1 LTICHPPHKHDKAAF
16 KPSVRL
22 FSITAKVRFRG
33 FESNE
38 KVTPMIT
45 TDGNNAVASVAYRT
59 NEVIAIYPI
68 TPSSTMAEQAD
79 AWSGDGR
86 QNIWGDIPRVVEMQ
100 SEGGAIATVHGALQ
114 TGALSTSFTSSQ
126 GLLLMIPTLYKLA
139 GELTPFVLHVA
150 ARTVATHALSIFG
163 DHSDVMAVRQT
174 GCAMLCAGS
183 VQEAQD
189 FALIS
194 QTATLNARVPF
205 IHFFDG
211 FRTSHEINKIVPL
224 SDDTLRQMLPQA
236 AIDAHRSRALSPDHP
251 VVRGTSANPDTYFQ
265 SREATNPWYDATGQ
279 HVIDAMAAFA
289 ALTGRHYRPFDYYG
303 HPQAERVVV
312 VMGSAAGTCEEVI
325 DTLLARGEKVGV
337 LKVRLFRPFS
347 AKYLLDALP
356 DSVRSVAVLDRTK
369 EPGALAEPLYL
380 DVMTALAEAYSRG
393 ERATL
398 PRVIGGRYGLSSK
411 EFGPDCALAVFRELA
426 QPQPRPRFTVGI
438 FDDVTGLSLPLSDEI
453 LPQRAS
459 LEALFYGLGSDGSV
473 SATKNN
479 IKIIGNAT
487 PLYAQGY
494 FVYDSKKAGGLTV
507 SHLRVS
513 EQPINSAYLVS
524 RADFVGC
531 HQLQFIDKY
540 QMVERLKPG
549 GTFLLNTPY
558 GADEVWS
565 RLPQEVQAL
574 LHQRQARFYIINAAK
589 LARECRLGA
598 RINTVMQM
606 AFFHLTQILPSDV
619 ALQQLQDA
627 IARSYSSKGQEIVER
642 NWQALGAT
650 RAALTEIPLQPV
662 DVSSPMRPPV
672 VSDAAPDF
680 VKTVTAAMLAGLG
693 DALPVSAFPPDGTW
707 PVGTTQWEKR
717 NIAEAIPIWQ
727 PDLCTQCNHCV
738 AACPHSAIRAK
749 VVQPAEME
757 HAPASLQS
765 LDVKARDM
773 RGQKYVLQVAPEDCT
788 GCNLCVEVCPAKDRQ
803 NPEIKAI
810 NMASRLDNLTAEK
823 DNYDF
828 FLQLPEID
836 PAQLERIDIRTSQ
849 LITPLFEYS
858 GACSGCGETPYIKL
872 LTQLYGDRLLIAN
885 ATGCSSIYG
894 GNLPTTPYT
903 TNAEG
908 RGPAWANSLFED
920 NAEFGLGFR
929 LTVDQHRARVLRLLN
944 ALAPQLP
951 ERLVNALQMGDVA
964 PEPRRKQIAEL
975 RTLLANLEGED
986 ARQLAAGADY
996 LVDKSIWLIGGDGWA
1011 YDIGFGGLDHVLSL
1025 TENVNVLVLDTQC
1038 YSNTGGQQ
1046 SKATPLGAVTK
1057 FGEHGKRKARKDLG
1071 VSMMMYGHVY
1081 VAQISL
1087 GAQLNQT
1094 VKAIQEAEAYPGPSL
1109 IIAYSPCEEHGYDL
1123 ALSHDQMKQ
1132 LTATGFWP
1140 LYRFD
1145 PRRSAEGKAA
1155 LALDSRPPNSSLSE
1169 TLLKEQRFR
1178 RLNAQQPEVASALY
1192 QAAEKELQEKYDF
1205 LSLLAGKAEK
1215 SAAE

>member
-1 LTICHPPHKHDKAAF
+1 
-16 KPSVRL
+16 
-22 FSITAKVRFRG
+22 
-33 FESNE
+33 
-38 KVTPMIT
+38 MIT
-45 TDGNNAVASVAYRT
+45 IDGNGAVASVAFRAS
-59 NEVIAIYPI
+59 EVIAIYPI

-79 AWSGDGR
+79 DWSGNGVK
-86 QNIWGDIPRVVEMQ
+86 NVWGDVPRVVEMQ
-100 SEGGAIATVHGALQ
+100 SEAGAIGTVHGALQ

-139 GELTPFVLHVA
+139 GQLTPFVLHVA

-194 QTATLNARVPF
+194 HIATLKSRVPF

-224 SDDTLRQMLPQA
+224 SNETMLSLLPQD
-236 AIDAHRSRALSPDHP
+236 AIDAHRARALNPEHP
-251 VVRGTSANPDTYFQ
+251 VIRGTSANPDTYFQ
-265 SREATNPWYDATGQ
+265 SREATNPWYNAVYEHVQQTMNDFAAATGRQ
-279 HVIDAMAAFA
+279 YH
-289 ALTGRHYRPFDYYG
+289 PFDYYG
-303 HPQAERVVV
+303 HPQAERVIVL
-312 VMGSAAGTCEEVI
+312 MGSAIGTCEEVV
-325 DTLLARGEKVGV
+325 DDLLTRGEKVGV
-337 LKVRLFRPFS
+337 LKVRLYRPFNAS
-347 AKYLLDALP
+347 AMLEALP
-356 DSVRSVAVLDRTK
+356 QSVRQVAVLDRTK

-380 DVMTALAEAYSRG
+380 DVMTALAEAFSRG
-393 ERATL
+393 ERETL

-411 EFGPDCALAVFRELA
+411 EFGPDCVLAVFEELRQA
-426 QPQPRPRFTVGI
+426 KPKPRFTVGI
-438 FDDVTGLSLPLSDEI
+438 YDDVTNLSLPLPENT
-453 LPQRAS
+453 LPSHAK

-487 PLYAQGY
+487 PWYAQGY

-513 EQPINSAYLVS
+513 EKPINSAYLVDK
-524 RADFVGC
+524 ADFVGC

-540 QMVERLKPG
+540 RMAEQLKPG
-549 GTFLLNTPY
+549 GIFLLNTPY
-558 GADEVWS
+558 SAEDVWD
-565 RLPQEVQAL
+565 RLPQEVQAEL
-574 LHQRQARFYIINAAK
+574 NKKQARLFIINAQK
-589 LARECRLGA
+589 IARECQLGA

-606 AFFHLTQILPSDV
+606 AFFHLTGILPGDS
-619 ALQQLQDA
+619 ALQQLQGA
-627 IARSYSSKGQEIVER
+627 IAKSYSSKGQELVER
-642 NWQALGAT
+642 NWQAL
-650 RAALTEIPLQPV
+650 ALARESLFAVPLQPV
-662 DVSSPMRPPV
+662 NSQSACPPPV
-672 VSDAAPDF
+672 VADAAPDF

-693 DALPVSAFPPDGTW
+693 DALPVSALPPDGTW
-707 PVGTTQWEKR
+707 PLGTTRWEKR
-717 NIAEAIPIWQ
+717 NIAEEIPIWK
-727 PDLCTQCNHCV
+727 PELCTQCNHCV

-749 VVQPAEME
+749 VVSPEALEA
-757 HAPASLQS
+757 APDALQS
-765 LDVKARDM
+765 LDVKSRDM

-803 NPEIKAI
+803 DPDIKAI
-810 NMASRLDNLTAEK
+810 NMMSRLEHVEEEK
-823 DNYDF
+823 VNYDF

-836 PAQLERIDIRTSQ
+836 RNQLERIDIRTSQ
-849 LITPLFEYS
+849 LISPLFEYS

-894 GNLPTTPYT
+894 GNLPSTPYT
-903 TNAEG
+903 TDANG

-929 LTVDQHRARVLRLLN
+929 LTVDQHRARVMRLLDQF
-944 ALAPQLP
+944 ADKIP
-951 ERLVNALQMGDVA
+951 
-964 PEPRRKQIAEL
+964 AEL
-975 RTLLANLEGED
+975 HAELHSDATPEVRREQVARLRQHLANETSAD
-986 ARQLAAGADY
+986 ARQLLTDADA
-996 LVDKSIWLIGGDGWA
+996 LVEKSIWLIGGDGWA

-1025 TENVNVLVLDTQC
+1025 TENVNILVLDTQC
-1038 YSNTGGQQ
+1038 YSNTGGQA

-1123 ALSHDQMKQ
+1123 ALSHDQMRQ

-1145 PRRSAEGKAA
+1145 PRRSDEGKLP
-1155 LALDSRPPNSSLSE
+1155 LALDSRPPSDALAE
-1169 TLLKEQRFR
+1169 TLLNEQRFR
-1178 RLNAQQPEVASALY
+1178 RLNAQQPDVAEQLWKD
-1192 QAAEKELQEKYDF
+1192 AAADLQKRYDF
-1205 LSLLAGKAEK
+1205 LAQMAGKAD
-1215 SAAE
+1215 

>member
-1 LTICHPPHKHDKAAF
+1 
-16 KPSVRL
+16 
-22 FSITAKVRFRG
+22 
-33 FESNE
+33 
-38 KVTPMIT
+38 MIT

-59 NEVIAIYPI
+59 SEVIAIYPI

-86 QNIWGDIPRVVEMQ
+86 PNIWGDVPRVMEMQ

-163 DHSDVMAVRQT
+163 DHSDVMAIRQT
-174 GCAMLCAGS
+174 GCAMLCASS

-194 QTATLNARVPF
+194 QTASLNSRLPF

-224 SDDTLRQMLPQA
+224 SDDTLRQMLPQE

-265 SREATNPWYDATGQ
+265 SREATNPWYDSACQ
-279 HVIDAMAAFA
+279 HVIDAMDKFA
-289 ALTGRHYRPFDYYG
+289 QITGRAYQPFEYYG
-303 HPQAERVVV
+303 HPQAERVVIL
-312 VMGSAAGTCEEVI
+312 MGSAIGTCEEAI
-325 DTLLARGEKVGV
+325 DTLLTRGEKVGV

-347 AKYLLDALP
+347 ARHLLSVLP
-356 DSVRSVAVLDRTK
+356 ESARKIAVLDRTK

-380 DVMTALAEAYSRG
+380 DVMTALAEAFSRG
-393 ERATL
+393 ERADM
-398 PRVIGGRYGLSSK
+398 PMVIGGRYGLSSK
-411 EFGPDCALAVFRELA
+411 EFGPDCALAVFNELQLA
-426 QPQPRPRFTVGI
+426 RPRPRFTVGI
-438 FDDVTGLSLPLSDEI
+438 FDDVTGLSLPLSEET
-453 LPQRAS
+453 LPPRAS

-479 IKIIGNAT
+479 IKIIGNST
-487 PLYAQGY
+487 PMYAQGY

-531 HQLQFIDKY
+531 HQLQFIDTY
-540 QMVERLKPG
+540 QMAERLKPG
-549 GTFLLNTPY
+549 GIFLLNTPY
-558 GADEVWS
+558 GADEAWS
-565 RLPQEVQAL
+565 RLPQEVQAVL
-574 LHQRQARFYIINAAK
+574 QQRQARFYIINAAK
-589 LARECRLGA
+589 LARECQLGA

-606 AFFHLTQILPSDV
+606 AFFQLTQILPGDV
-619 ALQQLQDA
+619 ALQQLRDA

-642 NWQALGAT
+642 NWQALDAT
-650 RAALTEIPLQPV
+650 LDALIEIPLQPINAG
-662 DVSSPMRPPV
+662 SPLRPPI

-717 NIAEAIPIWQ
+717 NIAETIPLWQ

-749 VVQPAEME
+749 VVQPQAME

-803 NPEIKAI
+803 NPDIKAI
-810 NMASRLDNLTAEK
+810 NMASRLDNLEVEK
-823 DNYDF
+823 QHYDF

-836 PAQLERIDIRTSQ
+836 PAQIERIDIRTSQ
-849 LITPLFEYS
+849 LISPLFEYS

-929 LTVDQHRARVLRLLN
+929 LTVDQHRSRVLRLLN
-944 ALAPQLP
+944 TLAPQLP
-951 ERLVNALQMGDVA
+951 EPLVNALQMIDVA
-964 PEPRRKQIAEL
+964 PEPRRRQIAEL
-975 RTLLANLEGED
+975 RDLLTQIEGND
-986 ARQLAAGADY
+986 ARQLATDADY

-1145 PRRSAEGKAA
+1145 PRRADQGKPA
-1155 LALDSRPPNSSLSE
+1155 LALDSRPPNSELTE

-1178 RLNAQQPEVASALY
+1178 RLNSQQPEVASALY
-1192 QAAEKELQEKYDF
+1192 QAAEKELKEKYDF
-1205 LSLLAGKAEK
+1205 LSMLAGKTEQSSAE
-1215 SAAE
+1215 

>member
-1 LTICHPPHKHDKAAF
+1 
-16 KPSVRL
+16 
-22 FSITAKVRFRG
+22 
-33 FESNE
+33 
-38 KVTPMIT
+38 MIT
-45 TDGNNAVASVAYRT
+45 IDGNGAVASVAFRT
-59 NEVIAIYPI
+59 SEVIAIYPI

-79 AWSGDGR
+79 AWAGNGLK
-86 QNIWGDIPRVVEMQ
+86 NVWGDTPRVVEMQ
-100 SEGGAIATVHGALQ
+100 SEAGAIATVHGALQ

-139 GELTPFVLHVA
+139 GQLTPFVLHVA

-174 GCAMLCAGS
+174 GCAMLCASS

-194 QTATLNARVPF
+194 HIATLKSRVPF

-224 SDDTLRQMLPQA
+224 ADDTIRSLMPQA
-236 AIDAHRSRALSPDHP
+236 EIDAHRARALNPEHP
-251 VVRGTSANPDTYFQ
+251 VIRGTSANPDTYFQ
-265 SREATNPWYDATGQ
+265 SREATNPWYNAVYD
-279 HVIDAMAAFA
+279 HVETAMNDFA
-289 ALTGRHYRPFDYYG
+289 QATGRHYRPFDYYG
-303 HPQAERVVV
+303 HPQAERVIV
-312 VMGSAAGTCEEVI
+312 VMGSAIGTCEEVV
-325 DTLLARGEKVGV
+325 DELLTQGEKVGV
-337 LKVRLFRPFS
+337 LKVRLYRPFS
-347 AKYLLDALP
+347 AKHLLAALP
-356 DSVRSVAVLDRTK
+356 ESAKRIAVLDRTK
-369 EPGALAEPLYL
+369 EPGAQAEPLYL
-380 DVMTALAEAYSRG
+380 DVMTALAEAFNAG
-393 ERATL
+393 ERETL

-411 EFGPDCALAVFRELA
+411 EFGPECALAVFTELKA
-426 QPQPRPRFTVGI
+426 QQPKARFTVGI
-438 FDDVTGLSLPLSDEI
+438 YDDVTHLSLPLPENT
-453 LPQRAS
+453 LPSHAR

-487 PLYAQGY
+487 PFYAQGY

-513 EQPINSAYLVS
+513 ERPINSAYLVNQ
-524 RADFVGC
+524 ADFVGC

-540 QMVERLKPG
+540 QMAERLKPG
-549 GTFLLNTPY
+549 GIFLINTPY
-558 GADEVWS
+558 APDEVWR
-565 RLPQEVQAL
+565 RLPQEVQAVL
-574 LHQRQARFYIINAAK
+574 NHKHAKVYVVNAAK
-589 LARECRLGA
+589 IARECGLGA

-606 AFFHLTQILPSDV
+606 AFFHLTQILPGDA
-619 ALQQLQDA
+619 ALQALQAA
-627 IARSYSSKGQEIVER
+627 IAKSYSSKGQELVER
-642 NWQALGAT
+642 NWQAL
-650 RAALTEIPLQPV
+650 ALARESLFEVSREAVNPQSPL
-662 DVSSPMRPPV
+662 RPPV

-693 DALPVSAFPPDGTW
+693 DALPVSALPPDGTW
-707 PVGTTQWEKR
+707 PLGTTRWEKR
-717 NIAEAIPIWQ
+717 NIAEAIPIWK
-727 PDLCTQCNHCV
+727 PELCTQCNHCV

-749 VVQPAEME
+749 VVSPEAMSD
-757 HAPASLQS
+757 APASLNS
-765 LDVKARDM
+765 LDVKSRDM

-788 GCNLCVEVCPAKDRQ
+788 GCNLCVEVCPAKDRE
-803 NPEIKAI
+803 NPEVKAI
-810 NMASRLDNLTAEK
+810 NMMSRLEHVEEEK
-823 DNYDF
+823 VNYDF
-828 FLQLPEID
+828 FLSLPEID
-836 PAQLERIDIRTSQ
+836 RTALERIDIRTSQ

-894 GNLPTTPYT
+894 GNLPSTPYT
-903 TNAEG
+903 TDANG

-929 LTVDQHRARVLRLLN
+929 LTVDQHKARVMRLLDKFADRLTPELN
-944 ALAPQLP
+944 AQLRAEATP
-951 ERLVNALQMGDVA
+951 PVRREQVAALRQ
-964 PEPRRKQIAEL
+964 Q
-975 RTLLANLEGED
+975 LANIDDVD
-986 ARQLAAGADY
+986 AQQLLTDADA
-996 LVDKSIWLIGGDGWA
+996 LVEKSIWLIGGDGWA

-1025 TENVNVLVLDTQC
+1025 TENVNILVLDTQC
-1038 YSNTGGQQ
+1038 YSNTGGQA

-1123 ALSHDQMKQ
+1123 ALSHDQMRQ

-1145 PRRSAEGKAA
+1145 PRRAEEGKLP
-1155 LALDSRPPNSSLSE
+1155 LALDSRPPSDALAE
-1169 TLLKEQRFR
+1169 TLLAEQRFR
-1178 RLNAQQPEVASALY
+1178 RLNAQQPDVAEQLWKD
-1192 QAAEKELQEKYDF
+1192 AAADLQKRYDF
-1205 LSLLAGKAEK
+1205 LAQMAGKAEK
-1215 SAAE
+1215 TSTE

>member
-1 LTICHPPHKHDKAAF
+1 
-16 KPSVRL
+16 
-22 FSITAKVRFRG
+22 
-33 FESNE
+33 
-38 KVTPMIT
+38 MIT
-45 TDGNNAVASVAYRT
+45 TDGNGAVASVAFRT
-59 NEVIAIYPI
+59 SEVIAIYPI

-79 AWSGDGR
+79 AWAGNGLK
-86 QNIWGDIPRVVEMQ
+86 NIWGDVPRVVEMQ
-100 SEGGAIATVHGALQ
+100 SEAGAIATVHGALQ

-126 GLLLMIPTLYKLA
+126 GLLLMLPTLYKLA
-139 GELTPFVLHVA
+139 GQLTPFVLHVA

-174 GCAMLCAGS
+174 GCAMLCAAS

-189 FALIS
+189 FALIAHI
-194 QTATLNARVPF
+194 ATLKTRVPF

-224 SDDTLRQMLPQA
+224 ADDTIRDLMPQA
-236 AIDAHRSRALSPDHP
+236 EIDAHRARALNPEHP
-251 VVRGTSANPDTYFQ
+251 VIRGTSANPDTYFQ
-265 SREATNPWYDATGQ
+265 SREATNPWYDAIYEQ
-279 HVIDAMAAFA
+279 VEQAMDAFA
-289 ALTGRHYRPFDYYG
+289 DATGRRYRPFEYYG
-303 HPQAERVVV
+303 HPQAERVIVL
-312 VMGSAAGTCEEVI
+312 MGSAIGTCEEVV
-325 DTLLARGEKVGV
+325 DELLSRGEKVAV

-347 AKYLLDALP
+347 AKHLLNALP
-356 DSVRSVAVLDRTK
+356 QSVKRIAVLDRTK

-380 DVMTALAEAYSRG
+380 DVMTALAEAYNAG
-393 ERATL
+393 ERETL

-411 EFGPDCALAVFRELA
+411 EFGPACALAVFNELNA
-426 QPQPRPRFTVGI
+426 DNPKPRFTVGI
-438 FDDVTGLSLPLSDEI
+438 YDDVTNLSLPLPENT
-453 LPQRAS
+453 LPGQAK

-479 IKIIGNAT
+479 IKIIGNTT
-487 PLYAQGY
+487 PWYAQGY

-513 EQPINSAYLVS
+513 EKPIHSAYLIDK
-524 RADFVGC
+524 ADFVGC

-540 QMVERLKPG
+540 QMAERLKPG
-549 GTFLLNTPY
+549 GIFLLNTPY
-558 GADEVWS
+558 SHNEVWS
-565 RLPQEVQAL
+565 RLPQEVQAAL
-574 LHQRQARFYIINAAK
+574 RNSDARFYVINAAK
-589 LARECRLGA
+589 IARECGLGA

-606 AFFHLTQILPSDV
+606 AFFHLTQILPGGNALE
-619 ALQQLQDA
+619 ALQGA
-627 IARSYSSKGQEIVER
+627 IARSYSSKGQELVER
-642 NWQALGAT
+642 NWQAL
-650 RAALTEIPLQPV
+650 ALARESLFGVPLQAINSDSPV
-662 DVSSPMRPPV
+662 RPPV
-672 VSDAAPDF
+672 VSDEAPDF

-693 DALPVSAFPPDGTW
+693 DALPVSALPPDGTW
-707 PVGTTQWEKR
+707 PLGTTQWEKR
-717 NIAEAIPIWQ
+717 NIAEEIPIWK
-727 PDLCTQCNHCV
+727 PELCTQCNHCV
-738 AACPHSAIRAK
+738 VACPHSAIRAK
-749 VVQPAEME
+749 VVQPDALNA
-757 HAPASLQS
+757 APASLQS
-765 LDVKARDM
+765 LDVKSRDM

-810 NMASRLDNLTAEK
+810 NMLPRLEHVEAEK
-823 DNYDF
+823 VNYRH
-828 FLQLPEID
+828 FLSLPDID
-836 PAQLERIDIRTSQ
+836 RTTIERIDVRTSQ

-894 GNLPTTPYT
+894 GNLPSTPYT
-903 TNAEG
+903 TDASG

-929 LTVDQHRARVLRLLN
+929 LTVDQHKQRVMRLLKEQADKLPTSLLD
-944 ALAPQLP
+944 ALHEDATPEVRRGQL
-951 ERLVNALQMGDVA
+951 
-964 PEPRRKQIAEL
+964 AEL
-975 RTLLANLEGED
+975 RQCLAND
-986 ARQLAAGADY
+986 ASAQQLLTDADA
-996 LVDKSIWLIGGDGWA
+996 LVEKSIWLIGGDGWA
-1011 YDIGFGGLDHVLSL
+1011 YDIGFGGLDHVMSL
-1025 TENVNVLVLDTQC
+1025 TENVNILVLDTQC
-1038 YSNTGGQQ
+1038 YSNTGGQA

-1123 ALSHDQMKQ
+1123 ALSHDQMRQ

-1145 PRRSAEGKAA
+1145 PRRADEGK
-1155 LALDSRPPNSSLSE
+1155 LPLSLDSRPPSDALAD
-1169 TLLKEQRFR
+1169 TLMKEQRFR
-1178 RLNAQQPEVASALY
+1178 RLNAQQPEVADQLWKD
-1192 QAAEKELQEKYDF
+1192 AAEDLQKRYDF
-1205 LSLLAGKAEK
+1205 LAQLAGKAEK
-1215 SAAE
+1215 TNS

>member
-1 LTICHPPHKHDKAAF
+1 M
-16 KPSVRL
+16 V
-22 FSITAKVRFRG
+22 
-33 FESNE
+33 
-38 KVTPMIT
+38 T
-45 TDGNNAVASVAYRT
+45 TDGNNAVASVAYRI

-79 AWSGDGR
+79 AWSETGKA
-86 QNIWGDIPRVVEMQ
+86 NIWGDVPRVVEMQ
-100 SEGGAIATVHGALQ
+100 SEGGAIAAVHGALQ

-139 GELTPFVLHVA
+139 GQLTPFVLHVA

-174 GCAMLCAGS
+174 GCALLCAAN

-189 FALIS
+189 LALVS
-194 QTATLNARVPF
+194 QIATLNSRVPF

-211 FRTSHEINKIVPL
+211 FRTSHEINKIAPL
-224 SDDTLRQMLPQA
+224 ADDQLKSLLPQA
-236 AIDAHRSRALSPDHP
+236 AIDAHRARALTPDNP
-251 VVRGTSANPDTYFQ
+251 VIRGTSANPDTYFQ
-265 SREATNPWYDATGQ
+265 SREATNVWYDQTYG
-279 HVIDAMAAFA
+279 HVQQAMAAFA
-289 ALTGRHYRPFDYYG
+289 DATGRVYHPFEYYG
-303 HPQAERVVV
+303 HPEAERVIIL
-312 VMGSAAGTCEEVI
+312 MGSAIGTSEEVI
-325 DTLLARGEKVGV
+325 DTLLTRGEKVGMV
-337 LKVRLFRPFS
+337 KVRLFRPFS
-347 AKYLLDALP
+347 ADHLLAQIP
-356 DSVRSVAVLDRTK
+356 VSAKNIAVLDRTK
-369 EPGALAEPLYL
+369 EPGAQAEPLYL
-380 DVMTALAEAYSRG
+380 DVMTALAEAYSQGQRD
-393 ERATL
+393 TL

-411 EFGPDCALAVFRELA
+411 EFDPSCVLAIFNELSRA
-426 QPQPRPRFTVGI
+426 APKPRFTVGI
-438 FDDVTGLSLPLSDEI
+438 YDDVTHLSLPL
-453 LPQRAS
+453 PQAEWPRLAK

-479 IKIIGNAT
+479 IKIIGNST
-487 PLYAQGY
+487 PMFAQGY

-513 EQPINSAYLVS
+513 DKPINSAYLITH
-524 RADFVGC
+524 ADFIGC
-531 HQLQFIDKY
+531 HQSQFIDKY
-540 QMVERLKPG
+540 QMVERLRPG
-549 GTFLLNTPY
+549 GIFLLNTPY
-558 GADEVWS
+558 GPDEIWP

-574 LHQRQARFYIINAAK
+574 LNARQARFYIINAAQI
-589 LARECRLGA
+589 ARECQLGA

-606 AFFHLTQILPSDV
+606 AFFQLAAILPPDT
-619 ALQQLQDA
+619 ALAELQSA
-627 IARSYSSKGQEIVER
+627 ITHSYSSKGQELVER
-642 NWQALGAT
+642 NWQALAAT
-650 RAALTEIPLQPV
+650 REALHGVPLAEV
-662 DVSSPMRPPV
+662 DAQSPMRPPV

-693 DALPVSAFPPDGTW
+693 DALPVSALPPDGTW
-707 PVGTTQWEKR
+707 PVGTTRWEKR
-717 NIAEAIPIWQ
+717 NIAEQIPLWK

-738 AACPHSAIRAK
+738 AACPHAAIRAK
-749 VVQPAEME
+749 VVAPEAMAA
-757 HAPASLQS
+757 APAGLAS
-765 LDVKARDM
+765 LDVKSRDM

-803 NPEIKAI
+803 DPSIKAI
-810 NMASRLDNLTAEK
+810 NMASRLKHVEEEK
-823 DNYDF
+823 IHYDF
-828 FLQLPEID
+828 FLDLPEKTAAD
-836 PAQLERIDIRTSQ
+836 LERIDIRTSQ

-894 GNLPTTPYT
+894 GNLPSTPYT
-903 TNAEG
+903 TNSDG

-929 LTVDQHRARVLRLLN
+929 LTVDQHRRRVLRLLDEQ
-944 ALAPQLP
+944 AARLP
-951 ERLVNALQMGDVA
+951 AELVAGLRADDVPVDERRA
-964 PEPRRKQIAEL
+964 QIAEL
-975 RTLLANLEGED
+975 RAALHLVGQDAD
-986 ARQLAAGADY
+986 ARQLAHDADY

-1011 YDIGFGGLDHVLSL
+1011 YDIGFGGLDHVMSL
-1025 TENVNVLVLDTQC
+1025 TENVNILVLDTQC

-1057 FGEHGKRKARKDLG
+1057 FGEQGKRKTRKDLG

-1123 ALSHDQMKQ
+1123 ALSHDQMRQ

-1145 PRRSAEGKAA
+1145 PRRADEGKLP
-1155 LALDSRPPNSSLSE
+1155 LALDSRPPSSELSA
-1169 TLLKEQRFR
+1169 TLLNEQRFR
-1178 RLNAQQPEVASALY
+1178 RLNTQQPDVASALY
-1192 QAAEKELQEKYDF
+1192 RAAEKDLKQKYDF
-1205 LSLLAGKAEK
+1205 LARMAGKAE
-1215 SAAE
+1215 AGE

>member
-1 LTICHPPHKHDKAAF
+1 
-16 KPSVRL
+16 
-22 FSITAKVRFRG
+22 
-33 FESNE
+33 
-38 KVTPMIT
+38 MIT

-59 NEVIAIYPI
+59 SEVIAIYPI

-86 QNIWGDIPRVVEMQ
+86 PNIWGDVPRVMEMQ

-163 DHSDVMAVRQT
+163 DHSDVMAIRQT
-174 GCAMLCAGS
+174 GCAMLCASS

-194 QTATLNARVPF
+194 QTASLNSRLPF

-224 SDDTLRQMLPQA
+224 SDDTLRQMLPQE

-265 SREATNPWYDATGQ
+265 SREATNPWYDSACQ
-279 HVIDAMAAFA
+279 HVIDAMDKFA
-289 ALTGRHYRPFDYYG
+289 QITGRAYQPFEYYG
-303 HPQAERVVV
+303 HPQAERVVIL
-312 VMGSAAGTCEEVI
+312 MGSAIGTCEEAI
-325 DTLLARGEKVGV
+325 DALLTRGEKVGV

-347 AKYLLDALP
+347 ARHLLSVLP
-356 DSVRSVAVLDRTK
+356 ESARKIAVLDRTK

-380 DVMTALAEAYSRG
+380 DVMTALAEAFSRG
-393 ERATL
+393 ERADM

-411 EFGPDCALAVFRELA
+411 EFGPDCALAVFNELQLA
-426 QPQPRPRFTVGI
+426 RPRPRFTVGI
-438 FDDVTGLSLPLSDEI
+438 FDDVTGLSLPLSEET
-453 LPQRAS
+453 LPPRAS

-479 IKIIGNAT
+479 IKIIGNST
-487 PLYAQGY
+487 PMYAQGY

-531 HQLQFIDKY
+531 HQLQFIDTY
-540 QMVERLKPG
+540 QMAERLKPG
-549 GTFLLNTPY
+549 GIFLLNTPY
-558 GADEVWS
+558 GADEAWS
-565 RLPQEVQAL
+565 RLPQEVQAVL
-574 LHQRQARFYIINAAK
+574 QQRQARFYIINAAK
-589 LARECRLGA
+589 LARECQLGA

-606 AFFHLTQILPSDV
+606 AFFQLTQILPGDV
-619 ALQQLQDA
+619 ALQQLRDA

-642 NWQALGAT
+642 NWQALDAT
-650 RAALTEIPLQPV
+650 LDALIEIPLQPV
-662 DVSSPMRPPV
+662 NAGSPLRPPV

-717 NIAEAIPIWQ
+717 NIAETIPLWQ

-749 VVQPAEME
+749 VVQPQAME

-803 NPEIKAI
+803 NPDIKAI
-810 NMASRLDNLTAEK
+810 NMASRLDNLEVEK
-823 DNYDF
+823 QHYDF

-836 PAQLERIDIRTSQ
+836 PAQIERIDIRTSQ
-849 LITPLFEYS
+849 LISPLFEYS

-929 LTVDQHRARVLRLLN
+929 LTVDQHRSRVLRLLN
-944 ALAPQLP
+944 TLAPQLP
-951 ERLVNALQMGDVA
+951 EPLVNALQMIDVA
-964 PEPRRKQIAEL
+964 PEPRRRQIAEL
-975 RTLLANLEGED
+975 RGLLTQIEGND
-986 ARQLAAGADY
+986 ARQLATDADY

-1145 PRRSAEGKAA
+1145 PRRADQGKPA
-1155 LALDSRPPNSSLSE
+1155 LALDSRPPNSDLTE

-1178 RLNAQQPEVASALY
+1178 RLNSQQPEVASALY
-1192 QAAEKELQEKYDF
+1192 QAAEKELKEKYDF
-1205 LSLLAGKAEK
+1205 LSMLAGKTEQSSAE
-1215 SAAE
+1215 

>member
-1 LTICHPPHKHDKAAF
+1 
-16 KPSVRL
+16 
-22 FSITAKVRFRG
+22 
-33 FESNE
+33 
-38 KVTPMIT
+38 MIT
-45 TDGNNAVASVAYRT
+45 TDGNSAVASVAYRAS
-59 NEVIAIYPI
+59 EVIAIYPI
-68 TPSSTMAEQAD
+68 TPSSTMAELAG
-79 AWSGDGR
+79 AWSGEGR
-86 QNIWGDIPRVVEMQ
+86 KNIWGDVPNVVEMQ
-100 SEGGAIATVHGALQ
+100 SEAGAISTVHGALQ
-114 TGALSTSFTSSQ
+114 TGALATSFTSSQ
-126 GLLLMIPTLYKLA
+126 GLLLMIPSLYKLA
-139 GELTPFVLHVA
+139 GQLTPFVLHVA

-163 DHSDVMAVRQT
+163 DHSDVMAIRQT
-174 GCAMLCAGS
+174 GCAMLCAS
-183 VQEAQD
+183 NVQEAQD

-194 QTATLNARVPF
+194 QTATLNSRVPF

-211 FRTSHEINKIVPL
+211 FRTSHEINKIAPL
-224 SDDTLRQMLPQA
+224 SDETLRQMLPQE

-251 VVRGTSANPDTYFQ
+251 VIRGTSANPDTYFQ
-265 SREATNPWYDATGQ
+265 SREATNPWYNQTFQ
-279 HVIDAMAAFA
+279 HVTDAMQKFSD
-289 ALTGRHYRPFDYYG
+289 LTGREYKPFEYYG
-303 HPQAERVVV
+303 HPQAERVIV
-312 VMGSAAGTCEEVI
+312 VMGSAVGTCEEVI
-325 DTLLARGEKVGV
+325 DTLLSRGAKVGV
-337 LKVRLFRPFS
+337 LKVRLYRPFS
-347 AKYLLDALP
+347 AEHLLSVLP
-356 DSVRSVAVLDRTK
+356 QTARHIAVLDRTK

-380 DVMTALAEAYSRG
+380 DVMTALAEAFSRG
-393 ERATL
+393 HRDVM
-398 PRVIGGRYGLSSK
+398 PKVIGGRYGLSSK
-411 EFGPDCALAVFRELA
+411 EFGPDCVMAIFNELA
-426 QPQPRPRFTVGI
+426 LDNPRPRFTVGI
-438 FDDVTGLSLPLSDEI
+438 FDDVTGLSLPLNDEE

-459 LEALFYGLGSDGSV
+459 LEALFYGLGSDGTV

-479 IKIIGNAT
+479 IKIIGNST
-487 PLYAQGY
+487 PMFAQGY

-513 EQPINSAYLVS
+513 QHPINSAYLVN
-524 RADFVGC
+524 RAHFVAC
-531 HQLQFIDKY
+531 HQWQFINTY
-540 QMVERLKPG
+540 QMVEKLRTG
-549 GTFLLNTPY
+549 GIFLLNTPFSTE
-558 GADEVWS
+558 EVWQ
-565 RLPQEVQAL
+565 RLPQEVQAM
-574 LHQRQARFYIINAAK
+574 LHQREAKFFIINAAK
-589 LARECRLGA
+589 IARECKLGA

-606 AFFHLTQILPSDV
+606 AFFHLSKILSSDV

-627 IARSYSSKGQEIVER
+627 IARSYSSKGQDVVVR
-642 NWQALGAT
+642 NWEALGAT
-650 RAALTEIPLQPV
+650 LTELIEIPLQPV
-662 DVSSPMRPPV
+662 NADSPKRPPI
-672 VSDAAPDF
+672 VSDDAPDF
-680 VKTVTAAMLAGLG
+680 VKTVTATMLAGLG

-707 PVGTTQWEKR
+707 PTGTTRWEKR
-717 NIAEAIPIWQ
+717 NIAENVPIWK

-749 VVQPAEME
+749 VVPPEAMANAPAE
-757 HAPASLQS
+757 LQS

-810 NMASRLDNLTAEK
+810 NMASRIDHLAVEK
-823 DNYDF
+823 ANYDF
-828 FLQLPEID
+828 FLDLPEID
-836 PAQLERIDIRTSQ
+836 KSTIERIDIRTSQ

-894 GNLPTTPYT
+894 GNLPSTPYT

-929 LTVDQHRARVLRLLN
+929 LTVNQHRQRVLRLLDS
-944 ALAPQLP
+944 QTDHLP
-951 ERLVNALQMGDVA
+951 
-964 PEPRRKQIAEL
+964 AEL
-975 RTLLANLEGED
+975 VDQLRVEGTTPEVRREQVAQLRRLLASSTDAD
-986 ARQLAAGADY
+986 ARQLLTDADY

-1057 FGEHGKRKARKDLG
+1057 FGEQGKRKARKDLG

-1145 PRRSAEGKAA
+1145 PRRTDEGKPA
-1155 LALDSRPPNSSLSE
+1155 LALDSRPPNSELSA

-1178 RLNAQQPEVASALY
+1178 RLNEQMPDVAEQLY
-1192 QAAEKELQEKYDF
+1192 QLAEKDLKQRYDF
-1205 LSLLAGKAEK
+1205 LSLLAGKSEK
-1215 SAAE
+1215 SSAE

>member
-1 LTICHPPHKHDKAAF
+1 
-16 KPSVRL
+16 
-22 FSITAKVRFRG
+22 
-33 FESNE
+33 
-38 KVTPMIT
+38 MIT

-68 TPSSTMAEQAD
+68 TPSSTMAEIAG
-79 AWSGDGR
+79 AWSGEGKK
-86 QNIWGDIPRVVEMQ
+86 NLWGDVPAVMEMQ
-100 SEGGAIATVHGALQ
+100 SEAGAISTVHGALQ

-174 GCAMLCAGS
+174 GCALLSAAS

-194 QTATLNARVPF
+194 QVASLNSRVPF

-211 FRTSHEINKIVPL
+211 FRTSHEINKIAPL
-224 SDDTLRQMLPQA
+224 SDDTLRLMLPQA
-236 AIDAHRSRALSPDHP
+236 QIDAHRARALSPDHP
-251 VVRGTSANPDTYFQ
+251 VIRGTSANPDTYFQ
-265 SREATNPWYDATGQ
+265 SREATNPYYNATCQ
-279 HVIDAMAAFA
+279 HVIDAMKAFA
-289 ALTGRHYRPFDYYG
+289 ALTGREYKPFEYIGD
-303 HPQAERVVV
+303 PQAERVIVL
-312 VMGSAAGTCEEVI
+312 MGSGIGTAEEVI
-325 DTLLARGEKVGV
+325 ETLMARGEKVGV
-337 LKVRLFRPFS
+337 LKVRLYRPFS
-347 AKYLLDALP
+347 AEYLLSVLP
-356 DSVRSVAVLDRTK
+356 QTVKSIAVLDRTK

-393 ERATL
+393 ERDSL
-398 PRVIGGRYGLSSK
+398 PKVTGGRYGLSSK
-411 EFGPDCALAVFRELA
+411 EFGPDCVLAVFRELSLS
-426 QPQPRPRFTVGI
+426 QPRPRFTVGI
-438 FDDVTGLSLPLSDEI
+438 YDDITGLSLPVAEEE
-453 LPQRAS
+453 LPQHAS

-479 IKIIGNAT
+479 IKIIGNST
-487 PLYAQGY
+487 PMYAQGY

-513 EQPINSAYLVS
+513 TKPIKSAYLVS
-524 RADFVGC
+524 QAHFVAC
-531 HQLQFIDKY
+531 HQWQFIDLY
-540 QMVERLKPG
+540 QMAERLRPG
-549 GTFLLNTPY
+549 GIFLLNTPFSA
-558 GADEVWS
+558 GEVWS
-565 RLPQEVQAL
+565 RLPLEVQATL
-574 LHQRQARFYIINAAK
+574 LERGARFYVINAAK
-589 LARECRLGA
+589 IARECKLGA

-606 AFFHLTQILPSDV
+606 AFFHLTQILPGDDTLKE
-619 ALQQLQDA
+619 LQGA
-627 IARSYSSKGQEIVER
+627 IARSYRSKGEEIVTR
-642 NWQALGAT
+642 NWMALAAT
-650 RAALTEIPLQPV
+650 LEELVAVPLQPV
-662 DVSSPMRPPV
+662 PENPRKRPPI

-680 VKTVTAAMLAGLG
+680 VKTVTATMLAGLG

-707 PVGTTQWEKR
+707 PTGTTQWEKR
-717 NIAEAIPIWQ
+717 NIAEEVPIWK

-749 VVQPAEME
+749 VVQPEFMAD
-757 HAPASLQS
+757 APSALQS
-765 LDVKARDM
+765 LDVKSRDM

-803 NPEIKAI
+803 DPSVKAI
-810 NMASRLDNLTAEK
+810 NMADRITHLEEERAS
-823 DNYDF
+823 YDF
-828 FLQLPEID
+828 FLKLPEID
-836 PAQLERIDIRTSQ
+836 KTTLERIDIRTSQ

-894 GNLPTTPYT
+894 GNLPSTPYT
-903 TNAEG
+903 TNSDG

-929 LTVDQHRARVLRLLN
+929 LTVDQHRRRVLRLLTSLEEHIP
-944 ALAPQLP
+944 A
-951 ERLVNALQMGDVA
+951 DVLGGLRDDTSA
-964 PEPRRKQIAEL
+964 PEVKRGHVTALRKI
-975 RTLLANLEGED
+975 LADIGTPD
-986 ARQLAAGADY
+986 ARQLSTDADY

-1057 FGEHGKRKARKDLG
+1057 FAEQGKRKSRKDLG

-1132 LTATGFWP
+1132 LTTTGFWP

-1145 PRRSAEGKAA
+1145 PRRVEEGKPA
-1155 LALDSRPPNSSLSE
+1155 LTLDSRPPSGGLTD
-1169 TLLKEQRFR
+1169 TLNNEQRFR
-1178 RLNAQQPEVASALY
+1178 RLNAQQPEVADMLY
-1192 QAAEKELQEKYDF
+1192 AAAEKELQQKYDF
-1205 LSLLAGKAEK
+1205 LAMLAGKKTE
-1215 SAAE
+1215 SET

>member
-1 LTICHPPHKHDKAAF
+1 
-16 KPSVRL
+16 
-22 FSITAKVRFRG
+22 
-33 FESNE
+33 
-38 KVTPMIT
+38 MIT
-45 TDGNNAVASVAYRT
+45 IDGNGAVASVAFRT
-59 NEVIAIYPI
+59 SEVIAIYPI
-68 TPSSTMAEQAD
+68 TPSSGMAEQAG
-79 AWSGDGR
+79 AWSEDGLT
-86 QNIWGDIPRVVEMQ
+86 NIWGDVPRVVEMQ
-100 SEGGAIATVHGALQ
+100 SEAGAIGAVHGALQ

-139 GELTPFVLHVA
+139 GQLTPFVLHVA

-174 GCAMLCAGS
+174 GCAMLCAS
-183 VQEAQD
+183 NVQEAQD

-194 QTATLNARVPF
+194 QMASLNSRVPF

-224 SDDTLRQMLPQA
+224 ADDTLLKLMPQP
-236 AIDAHRSRALSPDHP
+236 AIDAHRSRALNPEHP
-251 VVRGTSANPDTYFQ
+251 VIRGTSANPDTYFQ
-265 SREATNPWYDATGQ
+265 SREATNPWYNAVYDNVARAMDDFATE
-279 HVIDAMAAFA
+279 
-289 ALTGRHYRPFDYYG
+289 TGRQYRPFEYYG
-303 HPQAERVVV
+303 HPDAERVIIL
-312 VMGSAAGTCEEVI
+312 MGSALGTCEEVI
-325 DTLLARGEKVGV
+325 DELLTRGEKVGV
-337 LKVRLFRPFS
+337 VKVRLFRPFS
-347 AKYLLDALP
+347 AAHLLDAIP
-356 DSVRSVAVLDRTK
+356 ASARNIAVLDRTK
-369 EPGALAEPLYL
+369 EPGAQAEPLYL
-380 DVMTALAEAYSRG
+380 DVMTALAEAFSRG
-393 ERATL
+393 ERETL

-411 EFGPDCALAVFRELA
+411 EFGPDCVLAVFTELA
-426 QPQPRPRFTVGI
+426 AAAPKPRFTVGI
-438 FDDVTGLSLPLSDEI
+438 YDDITHLSLPLPENT
-453 LPQRAS
+453 LPSRAR

-487 PLYAQGY
+487 PWFAQGY

-507 SHLRVS
+507 SHLRIS
-513 EQPINSAYLVS
+513 EHPINSAYLIDH
-524 RADFVGC
+524 ADFVGC

-540 QMVERLKPG
+540 QMAERLKPNG
-549 GTFLLNTPY
+549 IFLLNTPY
-558 GADEVWS
+558 PPDQVWKQ
-565 RLPQEVQAL
+565 LPQEVQGILVA
-574 LHQRQARFYIINAAK
+574 RQARLYVVNAAK
-589 LARECRLGA
+589 IARECALGA

-606 AFFHLTQILPSDV
+606 AFFHLTQILPGDS
-619 ALQQLQDA
+619 ALAELQGA
-627 IARSYSSKGQEIVER
+627 IAKSYSSKGQELVER
-642 NWQALGAT
+642 NWQALAMA
-650 RAALTEIPLQPV
+650 RESLFNVPLQPV
-662 DVSSPMRPPV
+662 DPDSHQRPPV

-693 DALPVSAFPPDGTW
+693 DALPVSALPPDGTW
-707 PVGTTQWEKR
+707 PLGTTRWEKR
-717 NIAEAIPIWQ
+717 NIAEAIPIWKE
-727 PDLCTQCNHCV
+727 DLCTQCNHCV

-749 VVQPAEME
+749 VVPPAAME
-757 HAPASLQS
+757 NAPAALHS
-765 LDVKARDM
+765 LDVKSRDM
-773 RGQKYVLQVAPEDCT
+773 RGMKYVLQVAPEDCT

-803 NPEIKAI
+803 DPSVKAI
-810 NMASRLDNLTAEK
+810 NMLPRLAHVEEEK
-823 DNYDF
+823 VNYDY
-828 FLQLPEID
+828 FLAMPEM
-836 PAQLERIDIRTSQ
+836 ARSSLERIDIRTSQ
-849 LITPLFEYS
+849 LLTPLFEYS

-894 GNLPTTPYT
+894 GNLPSTPYT
-903 TNAEG
+903 TDASG

-929 LTVDQHRARVLRLLN
+929 LSTTQRMQRVTRLV
-944 ALAPQLP
+944 AKFASQLP
-951 ERLVNALQMGDVA
+951 ADLAAQLQEDATPEQRRLQIDALRVA
-964 PEPRRKQIAEL
+964 LKDTDDA
-975 RTLLANLEGED
+975 D
-986 ARQLAAGADY
+986 ARQLISDADA

-1123 ALSHDQMKQ
+1123 AFSHDQMRQ

-1145 PRRSAEGKAA
+1145 PRREDEGK
-1155 LALDSRPPNSSLSE
+1155 LPMALDSRPPSDALAE
-1169 TLLKEQRFR
+1169 TLLHEQRFK
-1178 RLNAQQPEVASALY
+1178 RLNTQQPEVAEQLWKE
-1192 QAAEKELQEKYDF
+1192 AASSLQKRYDF
-1205 LSLLAGKAEK
+1205 LALLAGKAEK
-1215 SAAE
+1215 VPGE

>member
-1 LTICHPPHKHDKAAF
+1 
-16 KPSVRL
+16 
-22 FSITAKVRFRG
+22 
-33 FESNE
+33 
-38 KVTPMIT
+38 MIT
-45 TDGNNAVASVAYRT
+45 IDGNGAVASVAFRT
-59 NEVIAIYPI
+59 SEVIAIYPI

-79 AWSGDGR
+79 AWAGNGLK
-86 QNIWGDIPRVVEMQ
+86 NVWGDTPRVVEMQ
-100 SEGGAIATVHGALQ
+100 SEAGAIATVHGALQ

-174 GCAMLCAGS
+174 GCAMLCAAN

-194 QTATLNARVPF
+194 QIATLKSRVPF

-224 SDDTLRQMLPQA
+224 ADDTILDLMPQVE
-236 AIDAHRSRALSPDHP
+236 IDAHRARALNPEHP
-251 VVRGTSANPDTYFQ
+251 VIRGTSANPDTYFQ
-265 SREATNPWYDATGQ
+265 SREATNPWYNAVYDHVEQAMNDFSAATGRQ
-279 HVIDAMAAFA
+279 
-289 ALTGRHYRPFDYYG
+289 YQPFEYYG
-303 HPQAERVVV
+303 HPQAERVIIL
-312 VMGSAAGTCEEVI
+312 MGSAIGTCEEVV
-325 DTLLARGEKVGV
+325 DELLTRGEKVGV
-337 LKVRLFRPFS
+337 LKVRLYRPFS
-347 AKYLLDALP
+347 AKHLLQALP
-356 DSVRSVAVLDRTK
+356 GSVRSVAVLDRTK
-369 EPGALAEPLYL
+369 EPGAQAEPLYL
-380 DVMTALAEAYSRG
+380 DVMTALAEAFNNG
-393 ERATL
+393 ERETL

-411 EFGPDCALAVFRELA
+411 EFGPDCVLAVFAELNA
-426 QPQPRPRFTVGI
+426 AKPKARFTVGI
-438 FDDVTGLSLPLSDEI
+438 YDDVTNLSLPLPENT
-453 LPQRAS
+453 LPNSAK

-479 IKIIGNAT
+479 IKIIGNST
-487 PLYAQGY
+487 PWYAQGY

-513 EQPINSAYLVS
+513 EQPIRSAYLIS
-524 RADFVGC
+524 QADFVGC

-540 QMVERLKPG
+540 QMAERLKPG
-549 GTFLLNTPY
+549 GIFLLNTPY
-558 GADEVWS
+558 SADEVWS
-565 RLPQEVQAL
+565 RLPQEVQAVL
-574 LHQRQARFYIINAAK
+574 NQKKARFYVINAAK
-589 LARECRLGA
+589 IARECGLAA

-606 AFFHLTQILPSDV
+606 AFFHLTQILPGDS
-619 ALQQLQDA
+619 ALAELQGA
-627 IARSYSSKGQEIVER
+627 IAKSYSSKGQDLVER
-642 NWQALGAT
+642 NWQAPARSAHRPGAVWRQRRNGEGVTKPGEHRSGYGFHEIRGGIGNHWRSIGAVRIYRLQRNFFYGFT
-650 RAALTEIPLQPV
+650 RQ
-662 DVSSPMRPPV
+662 R
-672 VSDAAPDF
+672 
-680 VKTVTAAMLAGLG
+680 
-693 DALPVSAFPPDGTW
+693 
-707 PVGTTQWEKR
+707 QEKR
-717 NIAEAIPIWQ
+717 NIAEEIPIWKEE
-727 PDLCTQCNHCV
+727 LCTQCNHCV

-749 VVQPAEME
+749 VVPPEAME
-757 HAPASLQS
+757 NAPASLHS
-765 LDVKARDM
+765 LDVKSRDM

-810 NMASRLDNLTAEK
+810 NMMSRLEHVEEEK
-823 DNYDF
+823 INYDF
-828 FLQLPEID
+828 FLNLPEID
-836 PAQLERIDIRTSQ
+836 RSKLERIDIRTSQ

-872 LTQLYGDRLLIAN
+872 LTQLYGDRMLIAN

-894 GNLPTTPYT
+894 GNLPSTPYT
-903 TNAEG
+903 TDANG

-929 LTVDQHRARVLRLLN
+929 LTVDQHRVRVLRLLDQFADKIPAELLT
-944 ALAPQLP
+944 ALKSDATPEVRREQVAALRQQL
-951 ERLVNALQMGDVA
+951 NDVA
-964 PEPRRKQIAEL
+964 EAHEL
-975 RTLLANLEGED
+975 LRD
-986 ARQLAAGADY
+986 ADA
-996 LVDKSIWLIGGDGWA
+996 LVEKSIWLIGGDGWA

-1025 TENVNVLVLDTQC
+1025 TENVNILVLDTQC
-1038 YSNTGGQQ
+1038 YSNTGGQA

-1123 ALSHDQMKQ
+1123 ALSHDQMRQ

-1145 PRRSAEGKAA
+1145 PRRADEGKLP
-1155 LALDSRPPNSSLSE
+1155 LALDSRPPSEAPEE
-1169 TLLKEQRFR
+1169 TLLHEQRFR
-1178 RLNAQQPEVASALY
+1178 RLNSQQPEVAEQLWKD
-1192 QAAEKELQEKYDF
+1192 AAADLQKRYDF
-1205 LSLLAGKAEK
+1205 LAQMAGKAEK
-1215 SAAE
+1215 SNTD

>member
-1 LTICHPPHKHDKAAF
+1 
-16 KPSVRL
+16 
-22 FSITAKVRFRG
+22 
-33 FESNE
+33 
-38 KVTPMIT
+38 MIT
-45 TDGNNAVASVAYRT
+45 IDGNGAVASVAFRAS
-59 NEVIAIYPI
+59 EVIAIYPI

-79 AWSGDGR
+79 DWSGNGVK
-86 QNIWGDIPRVVEMQ
+86 NVWGDVPRVVEMQ
-100 SEGGAIATVHGALQ
+100 SEAGAIGTVHGALQ

-139 GELTPFVLHVA
+139 GQLTPFVLHVA

-194 QTATLNARVPF
+194 HIATLKSRVPF

-224 SDDTLRQMLPQA
+224 SNETMLSLLPQD
-236 AIDAHRSRALSPDHP
+236 AIDAHRARALNPEHP
-251 VVRGTSANPDTYFQ
+251 VIRGTSANPDTYFQ
-265 SREATNPWYDATGQ
+265 SREATNPWYNAVYEHVQQTMNDFAAATGRQ
-279 HVIDAMAAFA
+279 YH
-289 ALTGRHYRPFDYYG
+289 PFDYYG
-303 HPQAERVVV
+303 HPQAERVIVL
-312 VMGSAAGTCEEVI
+312 MGSAIGTCEEVV
-325 DTLLARGEKVGV
+325 DDLLTRGEKVGV
-337 LKVRLFRPFS
+337 LKVRLYRPFNAS
-347 AKYLLDALP
+347 AMLEALP
-356 DSVRSVAVLDRTK
+356 QSVRQVAVLDRTK

-380 DVMTALAEAYSRG
+380 DVMTALAEAFSRG
-393 ERATL
+393 ERETL

-411 EFGPDCALAVFRELA
+411 EFGPDCVLAVFEELHQA
-426 QPQPRPRFTVGI
+426 KPKPRFTVGI
-438 FDDVTGLSLPLSDEI
+438 YDDVTNLSLPLPENT
-453 LPQRAS
+453 LPSHAK

-487 PLYAQGY
+487 PWYAQGY

-513 EQPINSAYLVS
+513 EKPINSAYLVDK
-524 RADFVGC
+524 ADFVGC

-540 QMVERLKPG
+540 RMAEQLKPG
-549 GTFLLNTPY
+549 GIFLLNTPY
-558 GADEVWS
+558 SAEDVWD
-565 RLPQEVQAL
+565 RLPQEVQAEL
-574 LHQRQARFYIINAAK
+574 NKKQARLFIINAQK
-589 LARECRLGA
+589 IARECQLGA

-606 AFFHLTQILPSDV
+606 AFFHLTGILPGDS
-619 ALQQLQDA
+619 ALQQLQGA
-627 IARSYSSKGQEIVER
+627 IAKSYSSKGQELVER
-642 NWQALGAT
+642 NWQAL
-650 RAALTEIPLQPV
+650 ALARESLFAVPLQPV
-662 DVSSPMRPPV
+662 NSQSACRPPV
-672 VSDAAPDF
+672 VADAAPDF

-693 DALPVSAFPPDGTW
+693 DALPVSALPPDGTW
-707 PVGTTQWEKR
+707 PLGTTRWEKR
-717 NIAEAIPIWQ
+717 NIAEEIPIWK
-727 PDLCTQCNHCV
+727 PELCTQCNHCV

-749 VVQPAEME
+749 VVSPEALEA
-757 HAPASLQS
+757 APDALQS
-765 LDVKARDM
+765 LDVKSRDM

-803 NPEIKAI
+803 DPDIKAI
-810 NMASRLDNLTAEK
+810 NMMSRLEHVEEEK
-823 DNYDF
+823 VNYDF

-836 PAQLERIDIRTSQ
+836 RNQLERIDIRTSQ
-849 LITPLFEYS
+849 LISPLFEYS

-894 GNLPTTPYT
+894 GNLPSTPYT
-903 TNAEG
+903 TDANG

-929 LTVDQHRARVLRLLN
+929 LTVDQHRARVMRLLDQF
-944 ALAPQLP
+944 ADKIP
-951 ERLVNALQMGDVA
+951 
-964 PEPRRKQIAEL
+964 AEL
-975 RTLLANLEGED
+975 HAELHSDATPEVRREQVARLRQHLADETSAD
-986 ARQLAAGADY
+986 ARQLLTDADA
-996 LVDKSIWLIGGDGWA
+996 LVEKSIWLIGGDGWA

-1025 TENVNVLVLDTQC
+1025 TENVNILVLDTQC
-1038 YSNTGGQQ
+1038 YSNTGGQA

-1123 ALSHDQMKQ
+1123 ALSHDQMRQ

-1145 PRRSAEGKAA
+1145 PRRADEGKLP
-1155 LALDSRPPNSSLSE
+1155 LALDSRPPSDALAE
-1169 TLLKEQRFR
+1169 TLLNEQRFR
-1178 RLNAQQPEVASALY
+1178 RLNAQQPDVAEQLWKD
-1192 QAAEKELQEKYDF
+1192 AAADLQKRYDF
-1205 LSLLAGKAEK
+1205 LAQMAGKAD
-1215 SAAE
+1215 